1 MWFEACLGLRINLEK
16 SELIPVGRVPHIE
29 DLTLELGCKVG
40 GLPSR
45 YLGLP
50 LGAPFKSVEVWDG
63 VEERFR
69 RRLVMW
75 KRQYISKIGR
85 LTLILNTL
93 SSMLI
98 YFMSLFCM
106 SRQVRL
112 RLENIKRDFLW
123 GGGAL
128 VQKLHLFKW
137 KTVCLEK
144 MKGALGVRNLFL
156 MNIAFLCK
164 WSWWYANEREALWK
178 QVISQKYGEEDGGR
192 RSREVRGSLVWGC
205 GKLLRSGS
213 I

>member
-1 MWFEACLGLRINLEK
+1 
-16 SELIPVGRVPHIE
+16 
-29 DLTLELGCKVG
+29 
-40 GLPSR
+40 
-45 YLGLP
+45 
-50 LGAPFKSVEVWDG
+50 
-63 VEERFR
+63 
-69 RRLVMW
+69 MW

-98 YFMSLFCM
+98 YFISLLHVKT
-106 SRQVRL
+106 VRL
-112 RLENIKRDFLW
+112 RLEKIKRDFLL

>member
-1 MWFEACLGLRINLEK
+1 
-16 SELIPVGRVPHIE
+16 
-29 DLTLELGCKVG
+29 
-40 GLPSR
+40 
-45 YLGLP
+45 
-50 LGAPFKSVEVWDG
+50 
-63 VEERFR
+63 
-69 RRLVMW
+69 MW

-112 RLENIKRDFLW
+112 RLEKIKRDFLW

-128 VQKLHLFKW
+128 VQKLHLVKW
-137 KTVCLEK
+137 KTVFLEK

-156 MNIAFLCK
+156 MNVALLCK